1 MRTNIKPQVLAGVI
15 AENGIKNTIPQNA
28 TGTYLASVSEGFPA
42 ITQKPKDD
50 GGIPPAGGDLN
61 GMLNLL
67 SQFYYYFQNGGMN
80 TYNPD
85 VAEAIGGYPQNAV
98 LWYTSSGVKTQVIS
112 NIPNNKNNYMTDPSL
127 IGDGTKPWSYAD
139 AKLNNMPIGAIVTS
153 DAPLGNAGL
162 EPLNST
168 SFTRGKLLSNVDKN
182 YPDFWTFC
190 VNNYNNRVSRY
201 RHTQTEYDTEINK
214 FGFCGYYVV
223 DVNNKT
229 VRLPY
234 FGGATLQGLRNSAEV
249 DIEAGLPNI
258 TGTTHAQDGY
268 LRDPANSG
276 AFNRWTNVRGSSRT
290 GDGGYTASY
299 GTFDASAS
307 NPIYGKSNTVQ
318 PPAIRVYY
326 YIVCGNVLSGATIG
340 SGITVDT
347 ELSPTSE
354 NPVQNK
360 AIYAVIGDLEN
371 ILSLI

>member
-1 MRTNIKPQVLAGVI
+1 MITNIKPQVLSGVI

-28 TGTYLASVSEGFPA
+28 TGTYLASVSEGFPE
-42 ITQKPKDD
+42 ITQKPVAD

-80 TYNPD
+80 TYNAD

-98 LWYTSSGVKTQVIS
+98 LWYTATGIKTQVVS
-112 NIPNNKNNYMTDPSL
+112 NIPNNKNNYMADPSL

-153 DAPLGNAGL
+153 DARLGNAGL
-162 EPLNST
+162 EPLNSP

-182 YPDFWTFC
+182 YPDFWTLC

-201 RHTQTEYDTEINK
+201 THTQTEYDAELNK
-214 FGFCGYYVV
+214 FGFCGYYVI
-223 DVNNKT
+223 DTTNKT

-234 FGGATLQGLRNSAEV
+234 FGGAILQGLKGSGEV

-258 TGTTHAQDGY
+258 TGTASNIISEPNSQVTGAFRGSTSNAYGIHYHQNGTHQNLLNFNA
-268 LRDPANSG
+268 ANSNG
-276 AFNRWTNVRGSSRT
+276 
-290 GDGGYTASY
+290 
-299 GTFDASAS
+299 
-307 NPIYGKSNTVQ
+307 IYGKSNTVQ

-347 ELSPTSE
+347 ELSATSE

-371 ILSLI
+371 VLSLI